1 MSVWARNNLLVGDS
15 CDVDQK
21 AEDALTGSNGGIGM
35 QFDFNKVHDRRNT
48 GSLKWSAAEEELPM
62 WVADMDFQTAPAV
75 LQAMEKKLQTGIFGY
90 QVVTQGWNQAIMDW
104 WSRRHHLTIQKEW
117 LTFCTGVVPAVT
129 CAVKRLTNVGDQVLV
144 QTPVYD
150 IFFHSIENHGRHV
163 AESKLRYNGM
173 RYETDFADLEEKLS
187 HPLTTMMILCNPHN
201 PIGRIWS
208 REELMRIGE
217 LCKKHHVTVL
227 SDEIHCD
234 LTEPGYEYVPFAA
247 ASEVCREISIT
258 CISATKAFNLAG
270 LQTAAIFTPNE
281 RIRNIMVR
289 GLHADEIAEPGAFA
303 VDAVTAAFQQ
313 GEEWLE
319 ELRLYL
325 YENKKYAAEFLQQE
339 LPMLRTAPSNATY
352 LLWLDCHG
360 VIEDATELCGFL
372 RKEALLYLSAGSQY
386 RGNGGSF
393 LRMNI
398 ACPRIRL
405 KDGLERL
412 KRGVEAYQ
420 KWIASS
426 SYTREI

>member
-1 MSVWARNNLLVGDS
+1 
-15 CDVDQK
+15 
-21 AEDALTGSNGGIGM
+21 M
-35 QFDFNKVHDRRNT
+35 QFDFNEIHDRRNT
-48 GSLKWSAAEEELPM
+48 GSLKWDTTEKELPM

-75 LQAMEKKLQTGIFGY
+75 VRAMEKKLQTGIFGY
-90 QVVTQGWNQAIMDW
+90 SVVTEEWYQVIMGW
-104 WSRRHHLTIQKEW
+104 WSRRHHLAIQKEW

-129 CAVKRLTNVGDQVLV
+129 CAVKRMTNVGDQVLV

-163 AESKLRYNGM
+163 VENKLKYNGM
-173 RYETDFADLEEKLS
+173 QYDIDFEDLEEKLS
-187 HPLTTMMILCNPHN
+187 HPLTAMLILCNPHN

-234 LTEPGYEYVPFAA
+234 LTEPGCEYVPFAA
-247 ASEVCREISIT
+247 VSETCREISIT

-281 RIRNIMVR
+281 GIRNSMIR
-289 GLHADEIAEPGAFA
+289 GLNADEIAEPGAFA
-303 VDAVTAAFQQ
+303 VDAVTSAFDQ

-319 ELRLYL
+319 ELRRYL
-325 YENKKYAAEFLQQE
+325 HENKKYAAGFLERE
-339 LPMLRTAPSNATY
+339 LPILRIVPSKATY
-352 LLWLDCHG
+352 LLWIDCHG
-360 VIEDATELCGFL
+360 VIGDATELCSFL
-372 RKEALLYLSAGSQY
+372 RKETGLYLSAGSRY
-386 RGNGGSF
+386 RGNGSRF

-405 KDGLERL
+405 EDGLGRL
-412 KRGVEAYQ
+412 KKGTEAYQ
-420 KWIASS
+420 KWIVSQC
-426 SYTREI
+426 

>member
-1 MSVWARNNLLVGDS
+1 MPY
-15 CDVDQK
+15 
-21 AEDALTGSNGGIGM
+21 
-35 QFDFNKVHDRRNT
+35 DFNKLTKRRNT
-48 GSLKWSAAEEELPM
+48 GSMKWNVSDSELPM

-75 LQAMEKKLQTGIFGY
+75 VQAMEKKLQTGIFGY
-90 QVVTQGWNQAIMDW
+90 TVVTERWYQGIMAW

-129 CAVKRLTNVGDQVLV
+129 CAVKRMTNVGDRVLV

-163 AESKLRYNGM
+163 VENKLKYNGM
-173 RYETDFADLEEKLS
+173 QYAIDFEDLEEKLS

-201 PIGRIWS
+201 PIGKIWS

-234 LTEPGYEYVPFAA
+234 LTEPGCEYVPFAA
-247 ASEVCREISIT
+247 VSEICREISIT

-289 GLHADEIAEPGAFA
+289 GLNADEIAEPGTFA
-303 VDAVTAAFQQ
+303 VDAVTAAFDQ

-325 YENKKYAAEFLQQE
+325 YENKKYAAEFLERE
-339 LPMLRTAPSNATY
+339 LPILKIVPSKATY
-352 LLWLDCHG
+352 LLWIDCHG
-360 VIEDATELCGFL
+360 MIGDAAELCSFL
-372 RKEALLYLSAGSQY
+372 RKETGLYLLEGSRY
-386 RGNGGSF
+386 RGNGSLF

-405 KDGLERL
+405 EDGLERL
-412 KRGVEAYQ
+412 KRGTEDYQ
-420 KWIASS
+420 KWII
-426 SYTREI
+426 RQC